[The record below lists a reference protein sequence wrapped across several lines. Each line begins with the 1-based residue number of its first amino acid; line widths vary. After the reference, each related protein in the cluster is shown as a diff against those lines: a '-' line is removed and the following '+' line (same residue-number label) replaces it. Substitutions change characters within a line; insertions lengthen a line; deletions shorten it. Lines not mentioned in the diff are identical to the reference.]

1 MPCVAMGGLGWQDVY
16 LMGRAAWGDR
26 VQASRARRADCRSPG
41 REFYNL
47 RAYIQTPYFCVT
59 NGRDP
64 EPSPNCIAI
73 NNHAPKTK
81 ASTEYKTEESHIYNN
96 RRLVEGTPC
105 LRINLSNYNER
116 NKLQHPNATAT
127 GRTKDGRLTLS
138 CRPQRQGD
146 GVRGERALPH
156 SNTTLETTQGGEI
169 EAIAAC
175 RRGSGCSKRLL
186 PP

>member
-16 LMGRAAWGDR
+16 LLWGGLLGAIGCRRRGRAGR
-26 VQASRARRADCRSPG
+26 NADCLAVN
-41 REFYNL
+41 FINL
-47 RAYIQTPYFCVT
+47 RAYMKTPYFCVT

-105 LRINLSNYNER
+105 LRINLSNYINY
-116 NKLQHPNATAT
+116 
-127 GRTKDGRLTLS
+127 
-138 CRPQRQGD
+138 
-146 GVRGERALPH
+146 
-156 SNTTLETTQGGEI
+156 I
-169 EAIAAC
+169 
-175 RRGSGCSKRLL
+175 
-186 PP
+186 